1 MTSCHSTSRSALG
14 IDKKTGNGLSVA
26 GGAVG
31 EIMPEGERLRLPECS
46 LRSGGAMGCRM
57 WNEFIGRRHQS
68 TTNQGANA
76 TMALDSKIGRNL
88 IRLNSRVTLF
98 CDLATLHNM
107 NAEEELHLNHSCLY
121 KSH

>member
-14 IDKKTGNGLSVA
+14 IDKKTGIGPSAAVGA
-26 GGAVG
+26 GGET
-31 EIMPEGERLRLPECS
+31 EIMPEEERLRLLECS

-57 WNEFIGRRHQS
+57 WNEFIGRRHQI

-88 IRLNSRVTLF
+88 IRLNSWGTL
-98 CDLATLHNM
+98 LSELVRLNNM
-107 NAEEELHLNHSCLY
+107 NTEEEL
-121 KSH
+121 

>member
-14 IDKKTGNGLSVA
+14 IDKKTGIGPSA
-26 GGAVG
+26 ADGAVG
-31 EIMPEGERLRLPECS
+31 EIMPEGERLRLRESS

-57 WNEFIGRRHQS
+57 WNEFIGRRRQS

-88 IRLNSRVTLF
+88 ITPNRRGGDTI
-98 CDLATLHNM
+98 CGLATLQTM
-107 NAEEELHLNHSCLY
+107 DTQEEVHFKQNCLY
-121 KSH
+121 RP

>member
-14 IDKKTGNGLSVA
+14 IDKKTGIGPSAAVWA
-26 GGAVG
+26 GG
-31 EIMPEGERLRLPECS
+31 EIMPEGERLRLRECS

-76 TMALDSKIGRNL
+76 TMALYSKIGRNL
-88 IRLNSRVTLF
+88 ITANRWGGNT
-98 CDLATLHNM
+98 
-107 NAEEELHLNHSCLY
+107 
-121 KSH
+121 